1 MRSCSSNPQEAM
13 GGFEKLAR
21 TTSDLNISFGYQCN
35 SYQSSD
41 TEANCEYK
49 LSTGLEVQDSRILSR
64 SNSFSCLSS
73 AALSANNTLA
83 NTSMCNG
90 LLGKKILP
98 GLDSINSFR
107 KYSPIA
113 RLDFLSSPSGSSIS
127 TDNDILEI
135 NRNSWRSMSA
145 PATVES
151 SSFLN
156 SMDVQMAGGPAG
168 EDRVQVVCS
177 EENGWLFCGIYD
189 GFNGRDAADYLAGTL
204 YDNIG
209 FYLYLLECRI
219 KQQKESS
226 GSCEKILLSSTSETV
241 NNELSLGRSE
251 VEDTQNMPSN
261 SLDGEFPSESFQ
273 FSVLN
278 CLTSALAQAESDF
291 MSMIER
297 EMDDRPDLVSIGSCV
312 LVVLL
317 HRMDLYVLNLGDSR
331 GVLATTS
338 FSGDSVQAIQ
348 LTETHTVDNELEQKK
363 LVSDHPDDPSVIIYN
378 RVKGKLKVTRA
389 FGVVYLK
396 ERKFNDALMGIL
408 RVPNLRSPPY
418 VSNHPHTL
426 VHRVSGK
433 DLFVVLGSD
442 GLFDFFSN
450 NEVVE
455 IVHQFMEENPFGDP
469 AKHLI
474 EELLLRAAK
483 DAGFSAEELMR
494 IPTGIRREYHDDVTV
509 IVIILGDKQ
518 QTSTAST
525 SF

>member
-1 MRSCSSNPQEAM
+1 METSGIASRERQTAAPTSENAESYPWVHSLRRRTPSS
-13 GGFEKLAR
+13 L
-21 TTSDLNISFGYQCN
+21 
-35 SYQSSD
+35 
-41 TEANCEYK
+41 
-49 LSTGLEVQDSRILSR
+49 
-64 SNSFSCLSS
+64 
-73 AALSANNTLA
+73 
-83 NTSMCNG
+83 
-90 LLGKKILP
+90 
-98 GLDSINSFR
+98 
-107 KYSPIA
+107 
-113 RLDFLSSPSGSSIS
+113 
-127 TDNDILEI
+127 
-135 NRNSWRSMSA
+135 
-145 PATVES
+145 
-151 SSFLN
+151 
-156 SMDVQMAGGPAG
+156 QMAGGPAG

-189 GFNGRDAADYLAGTL
+189 GFNGRDAADYLAG
-204 YDNIG
+204 
-209 FYLYLLECRI
+209 
-219 KQQKESS
+219 
-226 GSCEKILLSSTSETV
+226 
-241 NNELSLGRSE
+241 
-251 VEDTQNMPSN
+251 
-261 SLDGEFPSESFQ
+261 
-273 FSVLN
+273 
-278 CLTSALAQAESDF
+278 
-291 MSMIER
+291 
-297 EMDDRPDLVSIGSCV
+297 
-312 LVVLL
+312 
-317 HRMDLYVLNLGDSR
+317 DSR

-348 LTETHTVDNELEQKK
+348 LTETHTVDNEVEQKK
-363 LVSDHPDDPSVIIYN
+363 LVSDHPDDPSVITYN

-408 RVPNLRSPPY
+408 RVPNLCSPPY

-426 VHRVSGK
+426 THRVSGK

-474 EELLLRAAK
+474 EELLVRAAK
-483 DAGFSAEELMR
+483 DAGFSAEELMK